1 MRAKRTSGMSFFI
14 MTNKEKMIVLK
25 SRNIYNFVI
34 PPNEKKNKY
43 SQADQGSVR
52 KPGALKASFLL

>member
-34 PPNEKKNKY
+34 PPNEKKK
-43 SQADQGSVR
+43 
-52 KPGALKASFLL
+52 